1 MKNFIA
7 ITTLISLLGTPL
19 FSNEQN
25 EDCNSVDVNKLA
37 PGTKEACVIIPGS
50 GDGILKGSVG
60 GGGKIGIAALAL
72 GGLVMLSGDD
82 TVTTTTT
89 TDSSTGGTGGM

>member
-7 ITTLISLLGTPL
+7 ITTLISLIGTPL
-19 FSNEQN
+19 FSNQQN
-25 EDCNSVDVNKLA
+25 ENCDAGVVDKLSKNKIKD
-37 PGTKEACVIIPGS
+37 PCVIIPGS
-50 GDGILKGSVG
+50 GNDILKGSVG
-60 GGGKIGIAALAL
+60 GGGKIGLAAVAI

-89 TDSSTGGTGGM
+89 TTTDSSTGGM